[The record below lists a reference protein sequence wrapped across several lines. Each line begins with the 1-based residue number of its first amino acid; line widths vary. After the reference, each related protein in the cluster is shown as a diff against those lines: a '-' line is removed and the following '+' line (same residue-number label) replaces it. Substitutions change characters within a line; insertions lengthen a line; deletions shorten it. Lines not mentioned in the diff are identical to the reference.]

1 MVKNEYS
8 RYDVL
13 LSQFQHDLHIDE
25 KMQQSLDRIRIF
37 LYNSTSIHYL
47 IFIKQE
53 ILIHY
58 LEYHCSHNFKTVS
71 FVQAVE
77 DIKNF
82 LFFLKSKKEIN
93 EVPKVDLSLQNLSLW
108 MNLSQD
114 NEQLDPSNLKFH

>member
-1 MVKNEYS
+1 MMIKNEYS

-25 KMQQSLDRIRIF
+25 KIQRSLDRIRIY
-37 LYNSTSIHYL
+37 LYNCTSIHYL

-53 ILIHY
+53 NLIHY
-58 LEYHCSHNFKTVS
+58 LKYHGSNNFKIVS

-82 LFFLKSKKEIN
+82 LFFLNSKKEIK
-93 EVPKVDLSLQNLSLW
+93 EVPKIDLSLQNLSLW
-108 MNLSQD
+108 MEL
-114 NEQLDPSNLKFH
+114 

>member
-8 RYDVL
+8 RYDLL
-13 LSQFQHDLHIDE
+13 LSQFQHDLHFDE
-25 KMQQSLDRIRIF
+25 KTQQSLDRIRIF
-37 LYNSTSIHYL
+37 LYKFTSIHYL

-53 ILIHY
+53 NLINY
-58 LEYHCSHNFKTVS
+58 LKYHCSNNFKIVS

-82 LFFLKSKKEIN
+82 LFFLNSKKEIK

-108 MNLSQD
+108 IEL
-114 NEQLDPSNLKFH
+114 